1 MKKMIG
7 SLAKILISV
16 VAIAAAG
23 TFFINYYS
31 WIFAKTVSG
40 KIVDV
45 QRITDPTAI
54 IGGSRLTAE
63 QLHAYSI
70 LIEGE
75 DGKMYTASS
84 EDRQWQVAAKGLC
97 VKALLYRYPFWDLEK
112 SGTFFNARVK
122 EISRCPGSVGEVPP
136 PPASEPSVP
145 SEPAAQ

>member
-1 MKKMIG
+1 MKKLFRSTLKAI
-7 SLAKILISV
+7 ISV
-16 VAIAAAG
+16 IVLAAAG
-23 TFFINYYS
+23 TFFVNYYS

-54 IGGSRLTAE
+54 IGGSKLTAE

-70 LIEGE
+70 LIEG
-75 DGKMYTASS
+75 DDRKMYTASS

-97 VKALLYRYPFWDLEK
+97 VTALLYRYPFWDLEK

-122 EISRCPGSVGEVPP
+122 EIRHCPGSTDEVK
-136 PPASEPSVP
+136 PPAIENSVP